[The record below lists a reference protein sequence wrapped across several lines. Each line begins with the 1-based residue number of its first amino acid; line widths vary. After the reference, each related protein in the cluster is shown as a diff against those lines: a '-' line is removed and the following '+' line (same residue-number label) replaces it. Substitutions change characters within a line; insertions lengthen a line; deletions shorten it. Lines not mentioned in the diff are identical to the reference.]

1 MRRFL
6 VFFVLLILTCPL
18 ASAWA
23 QEAVREP
30 VEIGASG
37 EAYLKALRFRR
48 IDSDV
53 AYFDPAG
60 PVPDLK
66 TGQRPDRLPET
77 DEGTSNTSADWIVGA
92 VAAALLAG
100 LIYVFARFG
109 GRLSVSLGRDAE
121 NPTRGRSKDGHEA
134 PAWAERLGTLDEIL
148 GIADRRRALVL
159 LARKALAA
167 TVAANGVLM
176 QKSWTARD
184 ALKHIPKTQLNL
196 SALKNVVMAS
206 ERVQFG
212 GRDVSE
218 DDFRAHVDACR
229 PLLGTT
235 TS

>member
-6 VFFVLLILTCPL
+6 MVLILSILPFPI
-18 ASAWA
+18 ASSWA

-30 VEIGASG
+30 VEVGASG

-48 IDSDV
+48 IETDV

-66 TGQRPDRLPET
+66 TGQRPDRQPET
-77 DEGTSNTSADWIVGA
+77 DAGPLEIKADWIVVA

-100 LIYVFARFG
+100 LLYVFVRFG
-109 GRLSVSLGRDAE
+109 GRLSVSLGRDAD
-121 NPTRGRSKDGHEA
+121 NPSRGRSKDGHEA
-134 PAWAERLGTLDEIL
+134 PAWAERLGTLDDIL
-148 GIADRRRALVL
+148 RTGDRRRALVL
-159 LARKALAA
+159 LARKTLAA
-167 TVAANGVLM
+167 TVSANGVLM

-184 ALKHIPKTQLNL
+184 ALKHIPETQLNL

-212 GRDVSE
+212 GRDISE
-218 DDFRAHVDACR
+218 DDFRIHVDACR

-235 TS
+235 S